1 MSGFR
6 ALSEQYPMVQNYSPF
21 KYVTLI
27 FQVIAELH
35 FAPNGCYDL
44 SFKSQLREA
53 KVTSHIRSVIRER
66 CCLVSLTHFPSVDKL
81 SFENIS
87 FLQLAVSSSN
97 DGVYGNSVCDSAQH
111 SHCTDEYNLHTGQ
124 ESRPSGI

>member
-1 MSGFR
+1 MSGSR

-44 SFKSQLREA
+44 SFKS
-53 KVTSHIRSVIRER
+53 
-66 CCLVSLTHFPSVDKL
+66 
-81 SFENIS
+81 
-87 FLQLAVSSSN
+87 
-97 DGVYGNSVCDSAQH
+97 
-111 SHCTDEYNLHTGQ
+111 
-124 ESRPSGI
+124 